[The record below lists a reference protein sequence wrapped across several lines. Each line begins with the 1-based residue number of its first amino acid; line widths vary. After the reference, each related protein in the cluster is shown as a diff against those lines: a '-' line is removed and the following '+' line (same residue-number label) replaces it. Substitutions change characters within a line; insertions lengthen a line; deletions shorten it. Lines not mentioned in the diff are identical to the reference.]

1 MKVHPTSQIRYFPDL
16 FQFIESL
23 IVQIMFFLKLIDEWK
38 KYLDDKNIIVAVLMD
53 LSKAFDCI
61 LHDLLVAKLHPYG
74 LSMDAITFIYWYM
87 KRRKQRVTLKVCLKY
102 FHREYL
108 KDPS

>member
-16 FQFIESL
+16 LRLIESL

-38 KYLDDKNIIVAVLMD
+38 KSLDDKNIIVAVLMD

-61 LHDLLVAKLHPYG
+61 LRDLLVAKLHAYD
-74 LSMDAITFIYWYM
+74 LSMDAITCIYWYM
-87 KRRKQRVTLKVCLKY
+87 KRRKQRVTLNVCLKY